1 MTTTIINQ
9 PPSDAAN
16 PTPKRSKRPQN
27 QPKHQAAKSKAAVKM
42 RRKKIIKALAEGKT
56 QQEAGIIAGLSP
68 KTAAAQVNQTLKN
81 PIIQNA
87 LVAEMEKAGVTD
99 ALLAERL
106 HTLLHGTKVIAANIF
121 APGSPIPGG
130 GPDLADANGM
140 TRDFVEVPDNVALA
154 KGIEIAC
161 KIKGQFTEKHEHE
174 IKQPITV
181 VVRKFCSPTDPSA
194 GIDQPPTGG
203 AET

>member
-1 MTTTIINQ
+1 MNETK
-9 PPSDAAN
+9 PPTEQAAEK
-16 PTPKRSKRPQN
+16 PKRTKRPQI
-27 QPKHQAAKSKAAVKM
+27 QPKTQAPKSKLAVKM

-68 KTAAAQVNQTLKN
+68 KTAGQQVQKTLSN
-81 PIIQNA
+81 PIIANA
-87 LVAEMEKAGVTD
+87 LIAEMEKAGVTD
-99 ALLAERL
+99 ELLAERL
-106 HTLLHGTKVIAANIF
+106 HTLLFGTKVISANIF

-140 TRDFVEVPDNVALA
+140 TKDFVEVPDNVALA

-161 KIKGQFTEKHEHE
+161 KIKGQFTEKHEHD

-181 VVRKFCSPTDPSA
+181 IIRKFCSPTDPAA
-194 GIDQPPTGG
+194 GVDQSPEGG
-203 AET
+203 AKT